1 MMNSSP
7 RPLPRILY
15 IEDNADARSLVRRL
29 MIGRYQMLEAKDP
42 MLGMQLAE
50 QTQPDLVLLDMNF
63 PGMSGYDAASRLV
76 KILPPG
82 TPVVALT
89 ADCIPDIRER
99 ALAAGFSGF
108 LDKPINIDTF
118 YDLINAFLHGKRE
131 KPADSANTSSGAGPR
146 RASGISSI

>member
-1 MMNSSP
+1 MENTN

-29 MIGRYQMLEAKDP
+29 MFGRYQMLEAKDP
-42 MLGMQLAE
+42 IDGMQLAE
-50 QTQPDLVLLDMNF
+50 QCQPDLVLLDMNL
-63 PGMSGYDAASRLV
+63 PGMTGFDAATRLIH
-76 KILPPG
+76 ILKPG

-89 ADCIPDIRER
+89 ADYIPDIRER

-118 YDLINAFLHGKRE
+118 YDLINSYLRGKRE
-131 KPADSANTSSGAGPR
+131 QPAAGGTRPQRTSP
-146 RASGISSI
+146 SSI